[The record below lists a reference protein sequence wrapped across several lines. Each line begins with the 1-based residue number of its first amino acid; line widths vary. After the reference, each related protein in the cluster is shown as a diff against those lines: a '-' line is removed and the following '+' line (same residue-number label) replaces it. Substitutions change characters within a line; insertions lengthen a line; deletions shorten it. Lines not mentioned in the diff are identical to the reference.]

1 MSQFFN
7 QFLRIIEHPSDDES
21 LNCNKDTISSNV
33 PDITEVIDYP
43 PEAIFP
49 YIIEDDTSCLQQRP
63 NIFSVIKYT
72 NPGRKPKDNIILR
85 KKHKRSAFDN
95 IQTKIQVHFINFLID
110 FANDAIYTEFKE
122 TKPFFDKINYEDKK
136 KVKFDYLQKLFSSP
150 INQIITLNVSTKYKK
165 DFDSSHNRK
174 VYEELT
180 KESSWLK
187 SFLDIIYIDMF
198 EKYYNNKEPLRNYI
212 FDGKEICLSETT
224 KSFYYLLKKNKA
236 IKNEIIDT
244 TEKVYLNRKNEKI
257 PFKINKFD
265 N

>member
-63 NIFSVIKYT
+63 NIFSVTKYT

-122 TKPFFDKINYEDKK
+122 TKPFFDKINYIY
-136 KVKFDYLQKLFSSP
+136 FFIS
-150 INQIITLNVSTKYKK
+150 IFIIML
-165 DFDSSHNRK
+165 
-174 VYEELT
+174 
-180 KESSWLK
+180 
-187 SFLDIIYIDMF
+187 
-198 EKYYNNKEPLRNYI
+198 
-212 FDGKEICLSETT
+212 
-224 KSFYYLLKKNKA
+224 
-236 IKNEIIDT
+236 
-244 TEKVYLNRKNEKI
+244 
-257 PFKINKFD
+257 PF
-265 N
+265 

>member
-43 PEAIFP
+43 HEAIFP

-72 NPGRKPKDNIILR
+72 NPGRKPKDNIISR

-136 KVKFDYLQKLFSSP
+136 KVKFDYLQKLFLSP
-150 INQIITLNVSTKYKK
+150 INQIITSDVSTKYKK
-165 DFDSSHNRK
+165 DFDSNHNRI
-174 VYEELT
+174 VYEKLT
-180 KESSWLK
+180 KESPWLK

-198 EKYYNNKEPLRNYI
+198 EKYYNNKEPLKSYF
-212 FDGKEICLSETT
+212 FDGKNICLSETT
-224 KSFYYLLKKNKA
+224 KSFYYLLKKNKV

-244 TEKVYLNRKNEKI
+244 AEKVYLNRKNEKN
-257 PFKINKFD
+257 PFKINKI
-265 N
+265 